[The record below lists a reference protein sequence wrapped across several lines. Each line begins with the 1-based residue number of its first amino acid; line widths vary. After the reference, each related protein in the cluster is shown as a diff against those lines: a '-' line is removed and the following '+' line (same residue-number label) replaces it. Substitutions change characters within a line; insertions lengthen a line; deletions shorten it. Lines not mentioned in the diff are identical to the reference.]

1 MADDTPQVTPE
12 GASRCSGNIW
22 CGAATILVLA
32 TALAFAT
39 NSLRPSH
46 SIHLGRDYFNE
57 IQAVETDNGS
67 EVIGVDTEPDSG
79 DPPMVAPDDGIQ
91 RISFEEARDNF
102 YSGEDEFEASGE
114 SIYLFV
120 DARERDLYEE
130 RHIPGAVWLYHYE
143 SDQLIDDLRPELEM
157 AFFVIVYCN
166 GGDCEDSI
174 HLAADLSSLY
184 GIPTENIYVFEGGLN
199 EWVDNEMPVVSG
211 SERR

>member
-1 MADDTPQVTPE
+1 MDTESPQGAPE
-12 GASRCSGNIW
+12 GVSRCSGSLW
-22 CGAATILVLA
+22 CGVATIVVFA
-32 TALAFAT
+32 TVLAFAT

-57 IQAVETDNGS
+57 IPAVEIDNGS

-79 DPPMVAPDDGIQ
+79 DPPMVEPDDGIQ
-91 RISFEEARDNF
+91 RLSFEEARDNF

-120 DARERDLYEE
+120 DARDRDLYEE
-130 RHIPGAVWLYHYE
+130 RHIPGAVWLHHYE
-143 SDQLIDDLRPELEM
+143 SEQLIEDLRPELEM

-166 GGDCEDSI
+166 GGDCEDSL

>member
-1 MADDTPQVTPE
+1 MDNETPQEAPE
-12 GASRCSGNIW
+12 GVSRCSGSLW
-22 CGAATILVLA
+22 CGVATIVVFA
-32 TALAFAT
+32 TVLAFAT

-46 SIHLGRDYFNE
+46 SIQLGRDYFNE
-57 IQAVETDNGS
+57 IPAVEIDNGS

-91 RISFEEARDNF
+91 RLSFEEARDNF

-120 DARERDLYEE
+120 DARDRDLYEE
-130 RHIPGAVWLYHYE
+130 RHIPGAVWLHHYE
-143 SDQLIDDLRPELEM
+143 SEQLIDELRPELEM

-166 GGDCEDSI
+166 GGDCEDSL

-199 EWVDNEMPVVSG
+199 EWVDNEMPIVSG